1 MLSKGEA
8 YAILQP
14 VLSKMCEKR
23 VVRGEVYCPF
33 TATGL
38 CRIERHLGKTVYH
51 PVAHA
56 CGLPM
61 HPSCTQRCSA
71 AKVPCHRKPFK
82 LFKAFAAHVDASRGT
97 AGEDD
102 EGDDDASGE
111 LHQLLRCA
119 LADIVS
125 PGALSGAERMAWQR
139 ADALRMAD
147 VQAPSRWD
155 TQDSVG
161 GIWPLPA

>member
-8 YAILQP
+8 YIILQP

-38 CRIERHLGKTVYH
+38 CQVERQLGKTVYQ
-51 PVAHA
+51 PVAYA
-56 CGLPM
+56 CGLPL
-61 HPSCTQRCSA
+61 HPSCTQRCTA

-139 ADALRMAD
+139 ADALRMAN
-147 VQAPSRWD
+147 VQSSSRWD
-155 TQDSVG
+155 TSDSVG
-161 GIWPLPA
+161 GI